1 MAAVLNKELLSR
13 ETLESAVPTS
23 SAGAPMLEFPEQ
35 PQKEQE
41 KQQQTPSDSLQ
52 IVIEGDGENH
62 EDEETRSPD
71 FDWVGSIKKKIEQ
84 AGQEDKA
91 RSWSKLS
98 IYRVP
103 HYLREVDNKA
113 YVPRVISLGPYH
125 HGKKH
130 LRKMDKHK
138 WRCLH
143 HVMQRPNQDIKLY
156 LDTAREMEA
165 KARSCYEGPIN
176 LSSNQFVEMMV
187 LDGCFML
194 ELFQGF
200 ADDYPRNDPVFASM
214 DFIKG
219 DMIMLENQLPLF
231 VLDRFL
237 RLQLNNSYQKGLLAQ
252 LALEFF
258 DPLTPTP
265 MTEREG
271 TYIAASFAPLS
282 VLEDL
287 HCLNVFRKS
296 LLRPGPKPQ
305 SVQGGLHCLH
315 VFRKSLLRLW
325 SKPRSVLGGLHC
337 LHVFRK
343 SLLRLWS
350 KPRSVLGGLHCLHV
364 FRKSLLRLWSKPRS
378 VLGGLHCLHVF
389 RKSLLRLW
397 TKPQSVHHQSIPCVT
412 ELREAGIKFRK
423 RKTDRFWDVKFKKGI
438 LRVPTLL
445 IDDGTKS
452 LFLNLIALEQCH
464 TDCGNE
470 ITSFV
475 VFMDNLI
482 NSPEDVAYLH
492 YCGIIDHGLGSD
504 ADVADLFNQLCQQV
518 VININDSY
526 LSQLFKDV
534 NHYYNN
540 KWHTWRASLK
550 HKYFSNPWAII
561 SLFAAVVLLLLTF
574 TQTFFGVYAYY
585 RPRS

>member
-1 MAAVLNKELLSR
+1 MAAVFNKELLSWYLITLKLR

-35 PQKEQE
+35 PQKKQE

-84 AGQEDKA
+84 AGQEDEA

-103 HYLREVDNKA
+103 HYLREVDDKA
-113 YVPRVISLGPYH
+113 YVPQVISLGPYH
-125 HGKKH
+125 HGEKH
-130 LRKMDKHK
+130 LLKMDKHK

-194 ELFQGF
+194 ELFRG
-200 ADDYPRNDPVFASM
+200 YPRNDPVLASM
-214 DFIKG
+214 DFIQR

-252 LALEFF
+252 LALKFF
-258 DPLTPTP
+258 YPLTPTP
-265 MTEREG
+265 MKKREIPSG
-271 TYIAASFAPLS
+271 IAASFDPLS
-282 VLEDL
+282 VRGGL
-287 HCLNVFRKS
+287 HCLDVFRKS
-296 LLRPGPKPQ
+296 LLRPGPKPR

-325 SKPRSVLGGLHC
+325 PKRRSVQETETENYH
-337 LHVFRK
+337 
-343 SLLRLWS
+343 
-350 KPRSVLGGLHCLHV
+350 
-364 FRKSLLRLWSKPRS
+364 
-378 VLGGLHCLHVF
+378 
-389 RKSLLRLW
+389 
-397 TKPQSVHHQSIPCVT
+397 SIHCVT

-438 LRVPTLL
+438 LRVPSLL

-464 TDCGNE
+464 IGCGNK
-470 ITSFV
+470 ITSYV
-475 VFMDNLI
+475 VFMDSLI

-492 YCGIIDHGLGSD
+492 YRGIIEHCLGSD
-504 ADVADLFNQLCQQV
+504 ADVADLFNQLCQEV
-518 VININDSY
+518 VFDINDRY
-526 LSQLFKDV
+526 LSRLFKHV
-534 NHYYNN
+534 NRSYNN
-540 KWHTWRASLK
+540 KWNNWRASLK
-550 HKYFSNPWAII
+550 HNYFSNPWAII

-574 TQTFFGVYAYY
+574 TQAFYGVYAYY

>member
-1 MAAVLNKELLSR
+1 MAAVFNKELLIWYLITLKLR
-13 ETLESAVPTS
+13 ETL
-23 SAGAPMLEFPEQ
+23 
-35 PQKEQE
+35 
-41 KQQQTPSDSLQ
+41 
-52 IVIEGDGENH
+52 
-62 EDEETRSPD
+62 D

-84 AGQEDKA
+84 AGQEDGA

-113 YVPRVISLGPYH
+113 YVPQVISLGPYH
-125 HGKKH
+125 RGKEH

-138 WRCLH
+138 WRWLN
-143 HVMQRPNQDIKLY
+143 HVMQRPNQNIELY
-156 LDTAREMEA
+156 LYTAREMEA

-176 LSSNQFVEMMV
+176 LSSNEFVEMMV

-194 ELFQGF
+194 ELFRS
-200 ADDYPRNDPVFASM
+200 YPRNDPVFASM

-271 TYIAASFAPLS
+271 TYIAASFDPLSVLEDPLS

-287 HCLNVFRKS
+287 HCLDVFRKS
-296 LLRPGPKPQ
+296 LLRPGPKPR
-305 SVQGGLHCLH
+305 SVQGGLHCLD
-315 VFRKSLLRLW
+315 
-325 SKPRSVLGGLHC
+325 
-337 LHVFRK
+337 
-343 SLLRLWS
+343 
-350 KPRSVLGGLHCLHV
+350 V

-397 TKPQSVHHQSIPCVT
+397 TKPQSVQGDHQSIPCVT

-423 RKTDRFWDVKFKKGI
+423 QKTDRFWDVKFKKGI

-504 ADVADLFNQLCQQV
+504 ADVANLFNQLCQQV

-534 NHYYNN
+534 NRYYNN

-561 SLFAAVVLLLLTF
+561 SLVAAVVLLLLTF

>member
-1 MAAVLNKELLSR
+1 MVAVFNNEFVGWFLITLKLR
-13 ETLESAVPTS
+13 EAVGSAV
-23 SAGAPMLEFPEQ
+23 AGAPMLEFP
-35 PQKEQE
+35 
-41 KQQQTPSDSLQ
+41 
-52 IVIEGDGENH
+52 ENH

-71 FDWVGSIKKKIEQ
+71 FEWVISIKNQIEQ
-84 AGQEDKA
+84 AGQEDEA
-91 RSWSKLS
+91 GSWSKS
-98 IYRVP
+98 AICRVP
-103 HYLREVDNKA
+103 HYLREVDDKA
-113 YVPRVISLGPYH
+113 YVPQIISLGPYH
-125 HGKKH
+125 HGEKH

-176 LSSNQFVEMMV
+176 LSSNEFVEMMV
-187 LDGCFML
+187 IDGCFVL
-194 ELFQGF
+194 ELFRGVAEGF
-200 ADDYPRNDPVFASM
+200 EELGYLRNDPVFSIRGSM
-214 DFIKG
+214 DFIQI

-252 LALEFF
+252 LALIFF
-258 DPLTPTP
+258 YYLTPTP
-265 MTEREG
+265 MKKSERPRLQISSG
-271 TYIAASFAPLS
+271 IAASFDPLS
-282 VLEDL
+282 VLGPRLEISSGIAASFDPLLVLGDL
-287 HCLNVFRKS
+287 HCLDVYRKS
-296 LLRPGPKPQ
+296 LLRPGPKPR
-305 SVQGGLHCLH
+305 SVQGGLH
-315 VFRKSLLRLW
+315 VFRKSLLRLRP
-325 SKPRSVLGGLHC
+325 KRRSVQGD
-337 LHVFRK
+337 
-343 SLLRLWS
+343 
-350 KPRSVLGGLHCLHV
+350 
-364 FRKSLLRLWSKPRS
+364 
-378 VLGGLHCLHVF
+378 
-389 RKSLLRLW
+389 
-397 TKPQSVHHQSIPCVT
+397 HQSIPCVT
-412 ELREAGIKFRK
+412 KLREAGIKFRK
-423 RKTDRFWDVKFKKGI
+423 RKTDRFWDVKYKKGI

-464 TDCGNE
+464 TDRGNE

-518 VININDSY
+518 VFNINDSY

-534 NHYYNN
+534 NRYYNN
-540 KWHTWRASLK
+540 KWHTWQASLK

-574 TQTFFGVYAYY
+574 TQTFFAVYSYY

>member
-1 MAAVLNKELLSR
+1 MAAVFNKELLSWYLITLKLR

-23 SAGAPMLEFPEQ
+23 SAGALMLEFPEQ

-71 FDWVGSIKKKIEQ
+71 FDWVVSIKKKIEQ
-84 AGQEDKA
+84 AGQEDEA
-91 RSWSKLS
+91 GSWSKLS

-103 HYLREVDNKA
+103 HCLREVHDKA
-113 YVPRVISLGPYH
+113 YVPQIISLGPYH
-125 HGKKH
+125 HGEKH

-143 HVMQRPNQDIKLY
+143 HVMKRTNQDIKLY
-156 LDTAREMEA
+156 LDTAREMEV

-176 LSSNQFVEMMV
+176 LSSNEFVEMMV

-194 ELFQGF
+194 ELFRGVAEGF
-200 ADDYPRNDPVFASM
+200 EELGYPRNDPVFALM
-214 DFIKG
+214 GYIMR

-237 RLQLNNSYQKGLLAQ
+237 LLQLNNSYQKGLLEQ
-252 LALEFF
+252 LALKFF

-271 TYIAASFAPLS
+271 TYIAASFDPLS

-287 HCLNVFRKS
+287 HCLDVFRKS
-296 LLRPGPKPQ
+296 LLRPGPKPR
-305 SVQGGLHCLH
+305 SVQGCLHCLD

-325 SKPRSVLGGLHC
+325 PKRRSVQGDH
-337 LHVFRK
+337 R
-343 SLLRLWS
+343 
-350 KPRSVLGGLHCLHV
+350 
-364 FRKSLLRLWSKPRS
+364 
-378 VLGGLHCLHVF
+378 
-389 RKSLLRLW
+389 
-397 TKPQSVHHQSIPCVT
+397 SIPCVT

-438 LRVPTLL
+438 LRVPSLL
-445 IDDGTKS
+445 FDDGTKS

-464 TDCGNE
+464 TGCGND
-470 ITSFV
+470 ITSFM

-492 YCGIIDHGLGSD
+492 YCGIIEHGLGSD
-504 ADVADLFNQLCQQV
+504 AEVADLFNQLCHEV
-518 VININDSY
+518 DFDINDSY
-526 LSQLFKDV
+526 LCQ
-534 NHYYNN
+534 
-540 KWHTWRASLK
+540 
-550 HKYFSNPWAII
+550 
-561 SLFAAVVLLLLTF
+561 
-574 TQTFFGVYAYY
+574 
-585 RPRS
+585 